1 MLIAV
6 KEVSV
11 SRRPVLPKPVPRK
24 PPKAELEFLQR
35 YDPNQFPHPSLS
47 VDVTLLTARSDTLE
61 VFLIRRDEHP
71 FKSDWSLPGGFVRL
85 EESLEEA
92 AARLLKDKTGLQD
105 VFLEQLYTFGDVN
118 RDPRTRVITVA
129 YYALVPLEKLT
140 RLEISDSRALV
151 PVEDA
156 LNLDLAFDHDPILR
170 LTLER
175 LRGKLD
181 YAPLGYELL
190 PERFTLRELQT
201 LHETILGKKLN
212 KDAFRR
218 KILQSGELQA
228 TGTLETG
235 QGFRPAEY
243 YRFRRP

>member
-1 MLIAV
+1 M
-6 KEVSV
+6 
-11 SRRPVLPKPVPRK
+11 PRH
-24 PPKAELEFLQR
+24 PSPEELEFLKN
-35 YDPNQFPHPSLS
+35 YNPDEFPHPSLS
-47 VDVTLLTARSDTLE
+47 VDVVLLTARDDTLE

-71 FKSDWSLPGGFVRL
+71 FKNDWSLPGGFVRL

-92 AARLLKDKTGLQD
+92 AARLLEGKTGLRD
-105 VFLEQLYTFGDVN
+105 VFLEQLYTFGQVN

-140 RLEISDSRALV
+140 RLEISDRRALV
-151 PVEDA
+151 PVQETP
-156 LNLDLAFDHDPILR
+156 NLELAFDHAEIIAR
-170 LTLER
+170 TLER

-181 YAPLGYELL
+181 YAPIGYELL

-218 KILQSGELQA
+218 KMLARGELEA
-228 TGTLETG
+228 TGQLETG

-243 YRFRRP
+243 YRFNGRPT

>member
-1 MLIAV
+1 MPRQPNQA
-6 KEVSV
+6 EV
-11 SRRPVLPKPVPRK
+11 
-24 PPKAELEFLQR
+24 EFLRQ
-35 YDPNQFPHPSLS
+35 YNPDEFPHPSLS
-47 VDVTLLTARSDTLE
+47 VDVVLLTARDDTLE

-71 FKSDWSLPGGFVRL
+71 FKNDWSLPGGFVRL
-85 EESLEEA
+85 NENLETA
-92 AARLLKDKTGLQD
+92 AARVLESKTGLRD
-105 VFLEQLYTFGDVN
+105 VFLEQLYTFGQVD

-140 RLEISDSRALV
+140 RLEISDTRALM
-151 PVEDA
+151 PVKDA
-156 LNLDLAFDHDPILR
+156 ASLELAFDHHDILQK
-170 LTLER
+170 TLER

-181 YAPLGYELL
+181 YAPIGYELL

-218 KILQSGELQA
+218 KMLAKSELEA
-228 TGTLETG
+228 TGQLETG

-243 YRFRRP
+243 YRFKGRT